1 MFVITY
7 LKLNVTICSLLVRKL
22 IRWYNMVMI
31 TIFLITVLIV
41 AVLGGFALIFVAMNR
56 QLLELKQEM
65 KNDVALGLIKQDL
78 QGINTTLNDR
88 LEKSNLSMHDIMSRQ
103 FAASSR
109 LIGEVTR
116 DLTELK
122 ESNKQVLS
130 ITDELKLLQNT
141 LQNPKQRGVL
151 GEYFLQS
158 VLENVLPPER
168 FKLQYKFNDGE
179 IVDAVVRLDRGK
191 ILSVDSKF
199 SLENYNRLMEES
211 DKGRQ
216 QDLIKAIKIDLK
228 NRIDETAKYIRP
240 SEDTM
245 DFAFM
250 FIPSEAIY
258 YDLLIN
264 KVGSLQSNSRDL
276 IEYAFRDKHVIIVS
290 PTSFM
295 AYLQTVIQGLR
306 SLEIEERTKEIQKRV
321 GELGQHII
329 AHETYMQK
337 LGSSL
342 GTTVNHFNAAH
353 KELKKMDKD
362 VVKIATTTPA
372 VEVVVIDKPQTSD

>member
-1 MFVITY
+1 VLFAV
-7 LKLNVTICSLLVRKL
+7 VTGFGILV
-22 IRWYNMVMI
+22 WVMQ
-31 TIFLITVLIV
+31 
-41 AVLGGFALIFVAMNR
+41 R
-56 QLLELKQEM
+56 QLADLKEGM
-65 KNDVALGLIKQDL
+65 KNDAALGMIKQDL
-78 QGINTTLNDR
+78 VGINRTLNDR
-88 LEKSNLSMHDIMSRQ
+88 LEKSSVMMNDAMSRQ

-122 ESNKQVLS
+122 ESNKQVLN

-168 FKLQYKFNDGE
+168 FALQYKYKNGD
-179 IVDAVVRLDRGK
+179 IVDAIIRLDRGQV
-191 ILSVDSKF
+191 LPVDSKF
-199 SLENYNRLMEES
+199 SLENYNRLLEEK
-211 DKGRQ
+211 DKVRQ
-216 QDLIKAIKIDLK
+216 DLLIKAIKTDLK
-228 NRIDETAKYIRP
+228 NRIDETSKYISP
-240 SEDTM
+240 SEKTM
-245 DFAFM
+245 EFAFM

-264 KVGSLQSNSRDL
+264 KIGTLQTNSRDL

-306 SLEIEERTKEIQKRV
+306 SLQIEEKAKDIQKRV
-321 GELGQHII
+321 GELGKHIQ

-337 LGSSL
+337 LGVSL
-342 GTTVNHFNAAH
+342 GTTVNHYNAAH
-353 KELKKMDKD
+353 KELGKMDKD
-362 VVKIATTTPA
+362 VVRIADVTPS
-372 VEVVVIDKPQTSD
+372 VEALVLERPSLED